1 MATLSEQAYD
11 KIKEFV
17 LKAEPGT
24 FPQCEKMCRR
34 SEHQL
39 HSDERSSSEAA
50 FGRNAQSGA

>member
-24 FPQCEKMCRR
+24 FLSVRKC
-34 SEHQL
+34 
-39 HSDERSSSEAA
+39 AGA